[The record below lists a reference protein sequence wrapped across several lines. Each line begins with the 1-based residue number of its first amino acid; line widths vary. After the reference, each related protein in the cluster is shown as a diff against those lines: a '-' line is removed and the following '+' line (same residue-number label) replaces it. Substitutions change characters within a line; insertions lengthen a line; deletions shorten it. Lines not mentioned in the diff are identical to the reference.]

1 MKATS
6 LLKNF
11 LGQSF
16 NRKIL
21 AIFVDDFGSIR
32 VKNKAANDR
41 ILKSGIPDNIY
52 LRDTLASEQ
61 DLTAIFETLRKIKDT
76 NNRPACFTPFAIMA
90 NPDFDKIKNSGFLKY
105 YREPFIDTLQRYG
118 KGYEHAFDLWKEGMS
133 DNLFVPSFHGTEHLK
148 VKKWLKALQDG
159 HKSTLLAFENESIC
173 IPAFNGET
181 KIDDLVKAC
190 DIDERSDLK
199 YIIKSIEEG
208 TNLFR
213 TILKQEPILFT
224 PGAATYSPLME
235 KDLYRCGIKYLDIPR
250 RAIQPLGDNQFVKPF
265 HYLGQKNKIG
275 IHYIVRNCAFEP
287 VRDADKAIA
296 TCFDQIASA
305 FMMRKPAI
313 ISTHRLN
320 YIGHFDENNRTEN
333 LKRLKILLE
342 NVKKKWPN
350 VEFLSGKEL
359 CYMYNKNNA

>member
-6 LLKNF
+6 LLKNV
-11 LGQSF
+11 LGSSF
-16 NRKIL
+16 NKKIL

-32 VKNKAANDR
+32 VKNKAASDR
-41 ILKSGIPDNIY
+41 IRQSDIPDNIY

-61 DLTAIFETLRKIKDT
+61 DLTAIFEILRSVKDI
-76 NNRPACFTPFAIMA
+76 NNRSACFTPFAIMA
-90 NPDFDKIKNSGFLKY
+90 NPNFEKIKKSGFQQY
-105 YREPFIDTLQRYG
+105 YREPFVETLQKYG
-118 KGYEHAFDLWKEGMS
+118 KGYEHAFDLWKEGM
-133 DNLFVPSFHGTEHLK
+133 DENIFVPAFHGTEHLK
-148 VKKWLKALQDG
+148 VKKWLKALQNG

-181 KIDDLVKAC
+181 QIDDLVKSC

-199 YIIKSIEEG
+199 YIIKDIEEG
-208 TNLFR
+208 TKLFR
-213 TILKQEPILFT
+213 TIIKKEPLLFT
-224 PGAATYSPLME
+224 PGAATYCPLME
-235 KDLYRCGIKYLDIPR
+235 RDLYRCGITYLDVPR
-250 RAIQPLGDNQFVKPF
+250 WATQPLGDNQFVKQF

-287 VRDADKAIA
+287 VRDGDAAITA
-296 TCFDQIASA
+296 CFDQIASA

-320 YIGHFDENNRTEN
+320 YIGHFDENNRKEN

-342 NVKKKWPN
+342 NVKKQWPD

-359 CYMYNKNNA
+359 CHMYK